1 MPIIQ
6 KLNYFVRPL
15 PPTKQFYIANMK
27 KLCVYIK
34 RRAQFSTETISRSW
48 RVFLFELHCYSNF
61 FFVSLRNFSGH
72 DIGALLQEVTA

>member
-34 RRAQFSTETISRSW
+34 KKSSIFNWNDFTKSES
-48 RVFLFELHCYSNF
+48 FLFELHCCLNF
-61 FFVSLRNFSGH
+61 FGVIAKFFGTRH
-72 DIGALLQEVTA
+72 

>member
-15 PPTKQFYIANMK
+15 PPTKQFYIANIK

-34 RRAQFSTETISRSW
+34 KSSIFNWNDFTKLER
-48 RVFLFELHCYSNF
+48 FLFELHCYSNF